1 MVNLRPQA
9 ADRKRA
15 AAGKP
20 DVWLA
25 VETSTPSGSVAV
37 WKDGLAFEQTLRIQG
52 THSERLV
59 PAIQHALAASETSP
73 EQVTD
78 FVVGSGPGS
87 FTGVRLAAS
96 LAKGWVMARQTRLF
110 AYPSLLAVAAGS
122 GSKEPVCALFDAR
135 RGEVYAACYD
145 VVSEILNE
153 RLPPGA
159 WRIPDLLAELSAR
172 ELEPAFAGEGAATYR
187 EAIRAAWPDAE
198 ILPEHLGVPRAASL
212 LWLRGEAPDMGRV
225 DRPDAWE
232 PVYVRDWR
240 IPDDRGRP

>member
-1 MVNLRPQA
+1 MVSVRHQA
-9 ADRKRA
+9 ADRELD
-15 AAGKP
+15 AGSRP

-25 VETSTPSGSVAV
+25 VETSTPSGSVAI
-37 WKDGLAFEQTLRIQG
+37 WRDGLAFEQILRIQG

-59 PAIQHALAASETSP
+59 PAIQHALAATETSP

-122 GSKEPVCALFDAR
+122 GVKGPICALFDAR

-145 VVSEILNE
+145 ITSGIVSE

-159 WRIPDLLAELSAR
+159 WRIQGLLTELSAR
-172 ELEPAFAGEGAATYR
+172 GLEPAFAGEGAAIYG
-187 EAIRAAWPDAE
+187 EVIRDAWAGAE
-198 ILPEHLGVPRAASL
+198 ILPEHLFL
-212 LWLRGEAPDMGRV
+212 LCQLPNLILIHILIFIPINLTRWNQ
-225 DRPDAWE
+225 
-232 PVYVRDWR
+232 R
-240 IPDDRGRP
+240 IPIIP

>member
-1 MVNLRPQA
+1 MVSVRAQA
-9 ADRKRA
+9 TDRTRGA
-15 AAGKP
+15 ARTP

-25 VETSTPSGSVAV
+25 VETSTPSGSVAL
-37 WKDGLAFEQTLRIQG
+37 WKEGLAFEQTLRIQG

-59 PAIQHALAASETSP
+59 PAIEHALATTETLP

-96 LAKGWVMARQTRLF
+96 LAKGWVMARQTRLY

-122 GSKEPVCALFDAR
+122 GAREPVCALFDAR

-145 VVSEILNE
+145 VAGEVVSEL
-153 RLPPGA
+153 LSPGV
-159 WRIPDLLAELSAR
+159 WPIQDLLAELSAGG
-172 ELEPAFAGEGAATYR
+172 LEPAFAGDGAAIYR
-187 EAIRAAWPDAE
+187 EAIRDAWEGAV
-198 ILPEHLGVPRAASL
+198 ILPEHLGVPRAAGL
-212 LWLRGEAPDMGRV
+212 LWLRSEAPDMGEV
-225 DRPDAWE
+225 SRPDTWE

-240 IPDDRGRP
+240 VSDDRGRS

>member
-1 MVNLRPQA
+1 MVSVRTHA
-9 ADRKRA
+9 ANRTRA
-15 AAGKP
+15 AGRGP

-25 VETSTPSGSVAV
+25 VETSTSVGSVAV
-37 WKDGLAFEQTLRIQG
+37 WRGGLAFEQTSRIQG
-52 THSERLV
+52 THSERLA
-59 PAIQHALAASETSP
+59 PAMQHALAATETSP

-122 GSKEPVCALFDAR
+122 GVNGPVCALFDAR

-145 VVSEILNE
+145 VAGEIVSE

-159 WRIPDLLAELSAR
+159 WRIRDLLAELSAR
-172 ELEPAFAGEGAATYR
+172 GLEPAFAGEGAAIYR
-187 EAIRAAWPDAE
+187 EAIRDVWAGAE

-212 LWLRGEAPDMGRV
+212 LWLRSEVPEMGRV
-225 DRPDAWE
+225 DRPDVWE

-240 IPDDRGRP
+240 VPDARGR